1 MHQRVHQLELSILNG
16 LQLMQEQ
23 VERLF
28 DYLETFGFEVGL
40 LYEACEALNDE
51 SDVRIIPE
59 HTTRLRSGH

>member
-40 LYEACEALNDE
+40 LYETCKALNGE
-51 SDVRIIPE
+51 NNVRIIPE
-59 HTTRLRSGH
+59 HTTLLRSGH

>member
-1 MHQRVHQLELSILNG
+1 MSQCVHQLELCILKHFK
-16 LQLMQEQ
+16 LMQEQ

-28 DYLETFGFEVGL
+28 DHLETFGFEVGL

-59 HTTRLRSGH
+59 HTTLLRSRH